1 MEVLYVIVLLEDAV
15 RRPAYAVMS
24 RTPRQ
29 TFQAIVLIVPPW
41 KQGETSNHRI
51 FR

>member
-29 TFQAIVLIVPPW
+29 TVQAIVLIVPPW